1 MELQHI
7 YIQILQ
13 NDLYTQKIVSIR
25 VKTISNTNLV
35 ASSNIKREK
44 GSLTVNCQSVS
55 LKYVTS

>member
-44 GSLTVNCQSVS
+44 GSLTVHCQSVS